1 MPSPKREPLSV
12 SVTGAVTLPPP
23 FKKACPQALS
33 FTSCTVLVIT
43 AGGAARVN
51 GMLQAGAADVE
62 LRLAAGVAARVSRRA
77 AGAAAIV
84 GYNTAGRSSRS
95 RLWCCR

>member
-1 MPSPKREPLSV
+1 M
-12 SVTGAVTLPPP
+12 
-23 FKKACPQALS
+23 S
-33 FTSCTVLVIT
+33 FTSCTVAVIA

-77 AGAAAIV
+77 AGVAAIV
-84 GYNTAGRSSRS
+84 GYYDTAGRSSRS
-95 RLWCCR
+95 RL